1 MLLMDWEMGE
11 YRLGQVVHF
20 PPHFWN
26 ARSRMLQPHELQL
39 AGDILPF
46 LRDPTAAIARDF
58 TVQATLLRLPAGAT
72 IFAEGDECNV
82 FAVLAGGQ
90 VRVFKIGETGREIT
104 LYRFGRGESCILT
117 TSCVLSQRNFPAI
130 AVVEH
135 DAAAFVVD
143 QATFREWIDH
153 YREWR
158 DYVFQLLSHRL
169 ATVMAIVDEIAF
181 RRVDVRLAEFLL
193 RQAQGDPPTVSAT
206 HQQIAAELG
215 TSREVVSRI
224 LADFNDDGLISSSR
238 GQIVVRHVAG
248 LRQRCDPQFR
258 M

>member
-1 MLLMDWEMGE
+1 MNDYDPQLRVSALT
-11 YRLGQVVHF
+11 
-20 PPHFWN
+20 N
-26 ARSRMLQPHELQL
+26 MLQAHELRL
-39 AGDILPF
+39 ASEILPF
-46 LRDPTAAIARDF
+46 LRDPAAAIARDF
-58 TVQATLLRLPAGAT
+58 TAQATLLRLPAGAT
-72 IFAEGDECNV
+72 IFAEGDECSA

-130 AVVEH
+130 ATVEH
-135 DAAAFVVD
+135 DATAFVVG
-143 QATFREWIDH
+143 QTTFRDWIDR
-153 YREWR
+153 YSPWR
-158 DYVFQLLSHRL
+158 DYVFQLLSQRL

-193 RQAQGDPPTVSAT
+193 RHAQGDPPTVSAT

-224 LADFNDDGLISSSR
+224 LADFSDDGLISSGR
-238 GQIVVRHVAG
+238 GQIVVRNPAG
-248 LRQRCDPQFR
+248 LRQRGELR
-258 M
+258 LST